1 MCKFK
6 KNVKSLY
13 KHLFNLEIKVLFTN
27 LFVFYISMSI
37 KVIFVFQADKLN
49 FLHETELIWS
59 ER

>member
-1 MCKFK
+1 MRKFK